1 MTKNVCDKK
10 GHVRQYSRQD
20 TVKEGVLYRRAL
32 YRRAMYRRRAL
43 HSRGHCTGGHCT
55 GGGTVHPGGIV
66 HVQKRRGGGQ
76 GRAGERREG
85 QGRARERRA
94 GQGRAGWGRAGQGR
108 EPRSGGGL
116 YLYITLAASLAAS
129 IYFSIR

>member
-1 MTKNVCDKK
+1 
-10 GHVRQYSRQD
+10 
-20 TVKEGVLYRRAL
+20 
-32 YRRAMYRRRAL
+32 MYRRRAL

-55 GGGTVHPGGIV
+55 GGGTVHEGGTV

-85 QGRARERRA
+85 QGRGGEGRA
-94 GQGRAGWGRAGQGR
+94 GQGRAGRGG

-116 YLYITLAASLAAS
+116 YLCLIVDIACGWNLSHRACMLSFDYTDP
-129 IYFSIR
+129 